1 MIDYN
6 KFSRA
11 YDQKYKIV
19 ERKQIRSWSKFY
31 KDKYISTINE
41 FLTNGRTDFPYLF
54 KKDEWLKAYKFL
66 YVRVGMSMANWY
78 FNNFEKFARKNLE
91 TKNYKTT
98 WELTFAQISARIGS
112 ARITGLTA
120 NQRSQ
125 LNSLYLKLTR
135 DPSFMAMG
143 VPEQTR
149 IIRKQ
154 LTSLSKVQAT
164 RIVRTETTTAS
175 NMAMRESA
183 LTMFDKSSLNKTW
196 QSSFLPNSRDGHMEL
211 DGETIPEHEQF
222 LVLANDGKA
231 DLMSFPG
238 DPAGSAGNVV
248 NCTCKVFYI
257 PKTYN
262 ERVVGG
268 DLVDVGFGL
277 VSNTPGGAGALVAT
291 GVNLVTPTAGA
302 GAGVAVN
309 QAVGIGSQNVRLT
322 DDVVP
327 GSTKKYNN
335 LSRSMRDLIKKYE
348 DLGMNSAFLNVFQ
361 RAPNMKQLFLKFGS
375 KAKFKFSGL
384 KGTNFNPI
392 LYMRKAVRY
401 RMIEMNTLTH
411 EFGHVLSA
419 YFNITT
425 YSSRLGYVINN
436 PIFKRVVDKLNLYTD
451 AKMRGMYQKA
461 GQLMGSRI
469 KGGLRDIT
477 NVYYNNLETMPVKSA
492 KRALE
497 DSLRKYYGDDV
508 YEFYKARMLKAG
520 DSVDV
525 IDVMNVIIKDARYI
539 ADSIDGAFNIA
550 RRFGRS
556 FHLGNHDYFYM
567 LRMGKEEFVAEAFQ
581 TYYHGNKVMQKF
593 FPEYY
598 KTLINMVDEWLAT
611 IPKSMKIALDYLTKI
626 MKNG

>member
-1 MIDYN
+1 MINYS

-31 KDKYISTINE
+31 KDKYFSTINE
-41 FLTNGRTDFPYLF
+41 FLTTGRTDFPFLF
-54 KKDEWLKAYKFL
+54 KKEDWLKAYKFL

-78 FNNFEKFARKNLE
+78 FNNFEKFATKDLE
-91 TKNYKTT
+91 TKNYQTT

-112 ARITGLTA
+112 KRITGLTA

-135 DPSFMAMG
+135 DPSFMALG

-154 LTSLSKVQAT
+154 LTYLSKVQAT

-196 QSSFLPNSRDGHMEL
+196 QSSFLPTSRDGHMEL

-238 DPAGSAGNVV
+238 DPAGSAGNVC

-277 VSNTPGGAGALVAT
+277 VSNTAGGAGALVST
-291 GVNLVTPTAGA
+291 GVARILPTAG
-302 GAGVAVN
+302 GSGSVAVN
-309 QAVGIGSQNVRLT
+309 QAVGTGSQNVRLT

-327 GSTKKYNN
+327 GSTKKYDN
-335 LSRSMRDLIKKYE
+335 LSTPMRDLIKKYE
-348 DLGMNSAFLNVFQ
+348 DLGMNSEFLNVFQ
-361 RAPNMKQLFLKFGS
+361 RSPNMKKLFLRFGK
-375 KAKFKFSGL
+375 KAKFFYDGL
-384 KGTNFNPI
+384 KGSNYNPI
-392 LYMRKAVRY
+392 LYMRNAVRY
-401 RMIEMNTLTH
+401 RLIEMNTLTH
-411 EFGHVLSA
+411 EFGHVLSS

-425 YSSRLGYVINN
+425 YTRGVGYVVNN
-436 PIFKRVVDKLNLYTD
+436 PIFKRVIDKLNLYTD
-451 AKMRGMYQKA
+451 ARMRGMYQKA

-469 KGGLRDIT
+469 KGGLNDIYLT
-477 NVYYNNLETMPVKSA
+477 YYKNLRTMPPESA
-492 KRALE
+492 KKAFE
-497 DSLRKYYGDDV
+497 ISLRKYYGDDV

-525 IDVMNVIIKDARYI
+525 VDVLNVMIKDARYI

-550 RRFGRS
+550 SRFGRS
-556 FHLGNHDYFYM
+556 FHLGNHEYRYM
-567 LRMGKEEFVAEAFQ
+567 LRMGKEEWVAEAFQ
-581 TYYHGNKVMQKF
+581 TYYHGNKIMEKF

-611 IPKSMKIALDYLTKI
+611 IPKSIKIALDYLTKI
-626 MKNG
+626 IKDG